1 MHREHHPVAP
11 SERRRRTRTEGEVLP
26 AAPHTPLRV
35 LVADDHRLM
44 LAAVRRALARS
55 EAVEVVAEVDDAT
68 KVVPTIGEVRPDVV
82 LLDIRM
88 PQLDGLT
95 CLERVKRL
103 HPDVH
108 VVILSTFAGDDHLE
122 AARDRGASGYVV
134 KTVDPLELPAMI
146 TEAVRSPEFLV
157 FRPDLPEA
165 DADDDH
171 GLSERELTI
180 LRALARGLTNKEIGR
195 ELWVSE
201 QTVKFHLRNIY
212 RKLGISSRTE
222 AARYAIGRGLVAG
235 ARAANGA

>member
-1 MHREHHPVAP
+1 M
-11 SERRRRTRTEGEVLP
+11 
-26 AAPHTPLRV
+26 RV

-44 LAAVRRALARS
+44 LAAVRRALSRS
-55 EAVEVVAEVDDAT
+55 DAVEVVAEVDDAT

-103 HPDVH
+103 HPDVE
-108 VVILSTFAGDDHLE
+108 VVILSTFAGDDHLD
-122 AARDRGASGYVV
+122 AARERGAAGYIV

-146 TEAVRSPEFLV
+146 VDAVSSPDYRV

-165 DADDDH
+165 DLGDD
-171 GLSERELTI
+171 GEILSERELTI
-180 LRALARGLTNKEIGR
+180 LRAVARGLTNKDIGR

-212 RKLGISSRTE
+212 RKLGLSSRTE
-222 AARYAIGRGLVAG
+222 AARYAIGHGLAVDVH
-235 ARAANGA
+235 AAVGG